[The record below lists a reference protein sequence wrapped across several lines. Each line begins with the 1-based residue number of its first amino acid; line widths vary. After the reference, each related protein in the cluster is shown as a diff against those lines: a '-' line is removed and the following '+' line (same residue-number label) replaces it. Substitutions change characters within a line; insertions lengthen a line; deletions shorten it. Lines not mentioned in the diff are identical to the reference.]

1 MNAAELYREA
11 FACLPHG
18 DYLAY
23 SRLLGRVA
31 PDVDEFVAR
40 GRDSLEKLHKAAK
53 CDECDWGDATD
64 PGVPVE
70 EFSGARRLTMLALL
84 RAERSLQRAD
94 IRAVVEDLTAA
105 MALARHL
112 GRGKYISGL
121 AAFPLEDMAATKTA
135 EVLNRL
141 DHEGRRALAGRL
153 ASLPAFPE
161 LWEAIRVEQGYFR
174 RQYREKFE
182 TVHEDNLAEEIRN
195 EFGLPPSTPENALQI
210 ASIAPDGDPAERM
223 LAASGGTRSGL
234 LKLADEALAAFDVL
248 IEIAKSDDARTARKL
263 AELRKAADTN
273 PLLLDELK
281 TFDKMRPL
289 WDQYRERFEEFRRR
303 VAAE

>member
-11 FACLPHG
+11 FACLPDG

-23 SRLLGRVA
+23 SRRLGRVE
-31 PDVDEFVAR
+31 PEVDDFVAR
-40 GRDSLEKLHKAAK
+40 GRDSLEKLHQAAR
-53 CDECDWGDATD
+53 CAECDWGDATD

-94 IRAVVEDLTAA
+94 VRAVVEDLTAG

-112 GRGKYISGL
+112 GRGKYVSGL
-121 AAFPLEDMAATKTA
+121 AAFPLEDLAVNKTA
-135 EVLNRL
+135 EVLDRL

-153 ASLPAFPE
+153 VSLPAFPE
-161 LWEAIRVEQGYFR
+161 LWEAIRVERGYFR

-182 TVHEDNLAEEIRN
+182 TVDEGDLAEEVRK
-195 EFGLPPSTPENALQI
+195 EFGCPPRTPENASFI
-210 ASIAPDGDPAERM
+210 DSIYPAGDPAERM

-234 LKLADEALAAFDVL
+234 LELADESLAAFDVL
-248 IEIAKSDDARTARKL
+248 VEIAMNFEDDTSGRL
-263 AELRKAADTN
+263 ADLRKAAETN
-273 PLLLDELK
+273 PLLFDVIQ
-281 TFDKMRPL
+281 TFDNMRML
-289 WDQYRERFEEFRRR
+289 WDRFRKRFEEFRQR
-303 VAAE
+303 VEAE